1 MSSLR
6 DAFKEGEIPQELC
19 THCVKNN
26 EGLTGEWT
34 IIADHRSDGLREI
47 TEFFGL
53 DPRDRTAWEFSLHLN
68 APRLLP
74 HAPLRHMASG
84 CEDGTFLAAEIDG
97 ILFVKYEMRRG
108 TFYIT
113 RILLDRDPS
122 SKERGPITLAQYC
135 VITKDGE
142 KHVAHRYH
150 KRVEGRGAP
159 QVRREAHTLNAFLL
173 RACLHAKGGEWAAL
187 RHTETPLS
195 GSKIPVIPAF
205 LKGALVGQLVA
216 RRQDACSSASAG
228 LLSGLPFRN
237 VLTCPRV
244 QCLPLKPLC
253 AMQEETASRGSNPK
267 LNTSTIIANSCSQ
280 VSKAA
285 RFPLTAKHSASPF
298 RGSRGYPQR
307 TATVRRCR

>member
-68 APRLLP
+68 APRLRLDYIKKGGRSTQKSASNVGSSEGGGPLLKVTCHGALHADCPRAILFDGIEKKGYPVRLNFPVVILVAMEELVP

-150 KRVEGRGAP
+150 KRVEG
-159 QVRREAHTLNAFLL
+159 
-173 RACLHAKGGEWAAL
+173 
-187 RHTETPLS
+187 
-195 GSKIPVIPAF
+195 
-205 LKGALVGQLVA
+205 
-216 RRQDACSSASAG
+216 
-228 LLSGLPFRN
+228 
-237 VLTCPRV
+237 
-244 QCLPLKPLC
+244 
-253 AMQEETASRGSNPK
+253 
-267 LNTSTIIANSCSQ
+267 
-280 VSKAA
+280 
-285 RFPLTAKHSASPF
+285 
-298 RGSRGYPQR
+298 
-307 TATVRRCR
+307 